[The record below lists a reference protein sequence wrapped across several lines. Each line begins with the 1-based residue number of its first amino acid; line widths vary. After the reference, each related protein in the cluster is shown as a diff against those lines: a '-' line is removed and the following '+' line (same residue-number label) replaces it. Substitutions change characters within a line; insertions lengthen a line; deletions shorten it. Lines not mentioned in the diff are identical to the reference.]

1 MIQLYGH
8 ELSGNSYKAKL
19 LLSLLDVEYE
29 WMKVDLMKGAH
40 KTPEFLA
47 LNPFGQVPVLVDGD
61 VTIAD
66 AQAILVYL
74 ARQYGG
80 EQWLPLEAEPLSRVM
95 RWLSTTAGEVR
106 QGPESARLY
115 YLFKA
120 TSINIERAT
129 QRAEFILTQLNQHL
143 SDRQWLEFD
152 RPTIADVAVF
162 PYVALAPDGKIDL
175 SPYPHVLA
183 WIERVKHLPGF
194 VGMTGIEA
202 PETTQVV

>member
-19 LLSLLDVEYE
+19 TLSLLNLDYE
-29 WMKVDLMKGAH
+29 WHKVDLLKGAH
-40 KTPEFLA
+40 KQPDFLT

-61 VTIAD
+61 VVLPD

-80 EQWLPLEAEPLSRVM
+80 ETWLPTDAEPMSRVI
-95 RWLSTTAGEVR
+95 RWLSTAAGEVR

-115 YLFKA
+115 HLFKA
-120 TSINIERAT
+120 TSINLERAL
-129 QRAEFILTQLNQHL
+129 QKSDFILSQLDQHL
-143 SDRQWLEFD
+143 ATRTWLELD

-162 PYVALAPDGKIDL
+162 PYVALAPDGQIDL
-175 SPYPHVLA
+175 SAYPNMLA
-183 WIERVKHLPGF
+183 WIDRIKQLPGF
-194 VGMTGIEA
+194 VGMAGIEQPA
-202 PETTQVV
+202 AV